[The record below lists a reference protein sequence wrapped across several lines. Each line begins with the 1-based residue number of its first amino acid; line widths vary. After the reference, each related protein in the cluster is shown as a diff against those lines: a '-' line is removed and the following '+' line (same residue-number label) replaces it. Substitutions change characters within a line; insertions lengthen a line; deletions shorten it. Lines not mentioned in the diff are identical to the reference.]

1 MFSHL
6 KLKGK
11 MLLGYAI
18 PTVIFLGISGLVY
31 ATASHVVRTF
41 EEVERVQELN
51 SKAYQ
56 IELNV
61 NQMVRSFRGY
71 LAIEKPEF
79 LQEYEDSLKALQAN
93 ARSAEPL
100 IVLSEQKERLKRILE
115 LVNLYDQGN
124 DETKGARFMLQLVRQ
139 GKKADAIALFRTSNL
154 PKVVK
159 ELDQIAQ
166 MIEETE
172 KKRLAKEAEQAKA
185 AISSLLTAL
194 VVGSILLISL
204 SFCVALLVSSSITRT
219 IAQAVNAIGTS
230 SNEIAVTMEQH
241 ERTATQQAAAVN
253 QTTTTMD
260 ELGASSR
267 QSAEQAEAAANGAKQ
282 VLTLVDGH
290 AVQDGYMSSNG
301 SSLREKVGQITDQI
315 LHLSEQTS
323 QIGLISTLVSDL
335 ANQTNMLALNA
346 AVEAVRAGEYG
357 KGFGVVAAEI
367 RKLADQSKKAAER
380 INVLVMDIK
389 NATNS
394 TVMVTDEGSKTVRT
408 IIEAVNDIAL
418 TSQQISLT
426 AKQQAIAI
434 QQVGAA
440 MNALNQGA
448 LQTASGINQ
457 TKVGTKNL
465 SHAALNLKAII

>member
-1 MFSHL
+1 MLSFFSQAF
-6 KLKGK
+6 
-11 MLLGYAI
+11 LL
-18 PTVIFLGISGLVY
+18 
-31 ATASHVVRTF
+31 
-41 EEVERVQELN
+41 
-51 SKAYQ
+51 
-56 IELNV
+56 
-61 NQMVRSFRGY
+61 
-71 LAIEKPEF
+71 
-79 LQEYEDSLKALQAN
+79 
-93 ARSAEPL
+93 
-100 IVLSEQKERLKRILE
+100 
-115 LVNLYDQGN
+115 
-124 DETKGARFMLQLVRQ
+124 
-139 GKKADAIALFRTSNL
+139 
-154 PKVVK
+154 
-159 ELDQIAQ
+159 
-166 MIEETE
+166 
-172 KKRLAKEAEQAKA
+172 
-185 AISSLLTAL
+185 SLLIAL

-204 SFCVALLVSSSITRT
+204 SLCVALLVSSSITRT

-230 SNEIAVTMEQH
+230 SNEIAATMEQH

-290 AVQDGYMSSNG
+290 TVQDGYMGSNG

-323 QIGLISTLVSDL
+323 QIGIISTLVSDL

-346 AVEAVRAGEYG
+346 AVEAVRAGEHG
-357 KGFGVVAAEI
+357 KGFGVVATEI
-367 RKLADQSKKAAER
+367 RKLADQSKKAAEH
-380 INVLVMDIK
+380 INALVLDIK

-394 TVMVTDEGSKTVRT
+394 TVMVTDEGSKTVGT

-457 TKVGTKNL
+457 TKVGTQNL
-465 SHAALNLKAII
+465 SEAALNLKAIV